1 MPQVYFNGPEG
12 RIEGRYAKATSPN
25 APIALVL
32 HPHPLYEGN
41 MNNKVVYNAYKI
53 LADNGYT
60 VLRINFRG
68 VGGSQGKFD
77 NGVGEVVDAGAA
89 LDWLQQ
95 NNPNAQS
102 SLILGF
108 SFGAWIAMQLV
119 MRRPEI
125 NHFIAISP
133 PVNTI
138 HKYDFSFLS
147 PCPIPGF
154 ILQGDNDSIVS
165 ADDVKNLANRLSKQQ
180 SHIKV
185 DYKIIT
191 GADHF
196 FRYKTEEFAKAIK
209 DYLITIQS
217 NYHHHNNNINEE
229 TSKNQKKLFLY

>member
-1 MPQVYFNGPEG
+1 MPQIYFNGPAG
-12 RIEGRYAKATSPN
+12 RIEGVYTKSADPA
-25 APIALVL
+25 APLALVL
-32 HPHPLYEGN
+32 HPHPLYEGT
-41 MNNKVVYNAYKI
+41 MNNKIVYNSYRI
-53 LADNGYT
+53 LADNGFT

-68 VGGSQGKFD
+68 VGRSQGKFD
-77 NGVGEVVDAGAA
+77 NGVGEVIDAATA

-95 NNPNAQS
+95 NNPNS
-102 SLILGF
+102 GVNLILGF

-125 NHFIAISP
+125 NYFIAISP
-133 PVNTI
+133 PVN
-138 HKYDFSFLS
+138 KYDFSFLS

-165 ADDVKNLANRLSKQQ
+165 VDEVRKLANKLSKQQ

-196 FRYKTEEFAKAIK
+196 FRYKTDEFTAAMNK
-209 DYLITIQS
+209 YLKSLDTNTHYQ
-217 NYHHHNNNINEE
+217 NANNN
-229 TSKNQKKLFLY
+229 KNANKNSNKLFLY